1 MENWLVFFLN
11 FEFLPDSSDRLNLVL
26 YCSVMKSN
34 DSKATAGNGVRG
46 GGRAIR
52 TKGFTRTEDRPR
64 REVKEPCGGSFSR
77 PDKWFGKTR
86 RIADDDDAFMAVVCA
101 SPGTGG
107 VSEAELP
114 VPEIQHCAMRII
126 EIHPMAD
133 KSGSGAR
140 EIGQVHRDHWYRDE
154 HRDEVPGDVH
164 RHFVRRPIGRV
175 GAGFGGLHDETEF
188 SIAKLIRRRE

>member
-1 MENWLVFFLN
+1 MGNRLVLFLN
-11 FEFLPDSSDRLNLVL
+11 FEFLADSSDRLNFIL
-26 YCSVMKSN
+26 CGSAMKM
-34 DSKATAGNGVRG
+34 DDAKAPTGNGIRG
-46 GGRAIR
+46 CRQAIR
-52 TKGFTRTEDRPR
+52 TEGFTRTEDRPG

-77 PDKWFGKTR
+77 PGKWFGKTR

-107 VSEAELP
+107 VSEAERP

-133 KSGSGAR
+133 KSGSGGR

-154 HRDEVPGDVH
+154 HRDEVPSDVH
-164 RHFVRRPIGRV
+164 RHFVLRPIGRV